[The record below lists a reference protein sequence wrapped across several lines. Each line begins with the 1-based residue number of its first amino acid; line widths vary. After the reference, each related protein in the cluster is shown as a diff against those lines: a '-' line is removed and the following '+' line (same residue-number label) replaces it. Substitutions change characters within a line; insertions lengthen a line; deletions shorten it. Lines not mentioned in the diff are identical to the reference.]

1 MAKKGGNTVLAVTEI
16 VKPIIEQLGLELWDV
31 RFVKEGAEYYLR
43 IFIDSENGIT
53 IEDCEKV
60 SRAVDLPLDEA
71 DPISQ
76 SYCLEVCSPGI
87 ERELKKEEHFQA
99 FLKSPVMV
107 KMIRPLD
114 SLGKEFSGILE
125 YSDKD
130 SVKISVDGELVSFN
144 KKDAVWIKLDDFNM

>member
-1 MAKKGGNTVLAVTEI
+1 MAKKGGNTADTVTQI
-16 VKPIIEQLGLELWDV
+16 VKPIIEQLGLSLWDV
-31 RFVKEGAEYYLR
+31 RFVKEGAQYYLR

-99 FLKSPVMV
+99 FLGSPVMV
-107 KMIRPLD
+107 KMIRPIEG
-114 SLGKEFSGILE
+114 LGKEFSGILE
-125 YSDKD
+125 DSDKL
-130 SVKISVDGELVSFN
+130 SVKINVDDSVVAIN
-144 KKDAVWIKLDDFNM
+144 KKDTVWIKLDDFNM

>member
-1 MAKKGGNTVLAVTEI
+1 MAKKGGNTVDLVTEI
-16 VKPIIEQLGLELWDV
+16 VKPIVEPLGLSLWDV
-31 RFVKEGAEYYLR
+31 RFVKEGADYFLR

-99 FLKSPVMV
+99 FIDSPIMV
-107 KMIRPLD
+107 KMIRPID
-114 SLGKEFSGILE
+114 KLGKEFSGILKE
-125 YSDKD
+125 SDRNT
-130 SVKISVDGELVSFN
+130 VKIDVDGDIVTVN
-144 KKDAVWIKLDDFNM
+144 KKDTVWIKLDDFDI

>member
-1 MAKKGGNTVLAVTEI
+1 MAKKGGNTVDLVTEI
-16 VKPIIEQLGLELWDV
+16 VKPIVEQLGLSLWDV
-31 RFVKEGAEYYLR
+31 RFVKEGADYFLR

-99 FLKSPVMV
+99 FIDSPIMV
-107 KMIRPLD
+107 KMIRPID
-114 SLGKEFSGILE
+114 KLGKEFSGILME
-125 YSDKD
+125 SDRNT
-130 SVKISVDGELVSFN
+130 VKIDVDGDIVTVN
-144 KKDAVWIKLDDFNM
+144 KKDTVWIKLDDFDI

>member
-1 MAKKGGNTVLAVTEI
+1 MAKKGGNTVDLVTEI
-16 VKPIIEQLGLELWDV
+16 VKPIVEQLGLSLWDV
-31 RFVKEGAEYYLR
+31 RFVKEGADYFLR

-87 ERELKKEEHFQA
+87 ERQLKKEEHFQA
-99 FLKSPVMV
+99 FIDSPIMV
-107 KMIRPLD
+107 KMIRPID
-114 SLGKEFSGILE
+114 KLGKEFSGILKE
-125 YSDKD
+125 SDRNT
-130 SVKISVDGELVSFN
+130 VKIDVDGDIVTVN
-144 KKDAVWIKLDDFNM
+144 KKDTVWIKLDDFDI

>member
-1 MAKKGGNTVLAVTEI
+1 MAKKGGNTVDLVTEI
-16 VKPIIEQLGLELWDV
+16 VKPIVEQLGLSLWDV
-31 RFVKEGAEYYLR
+31 RFVKEGADYFLR

-60 SRAVDLPLDEA
+60 SRAVDWPLDEA

-99 FLKSPVMV
+99 FIDSPIMV
-107 KMIRPLD
+107 KMIRPID
-114 SLGKEFSGILE
+114 KLGKEFSGILKE
-125 YSDKD
+125 SDRNT
-130 SVKISVDGELVSFN
+130 VKIDVDGDIVTVN
-144 KKDAVWIKLDDFNM
+144 KKDTVWIKLDDFDI

>member
-1 MAKKGGNTVLAVTEI
+1 MAKKGGNTAEVVTQI
-16 VKPIIEQLGLELWDV
+16 VRPVIEQLGLSLWDV
-31 RFVKEGAEYYLR
+31 RFVKEGAQYYLR

-87 ERELKKEEHFQA
+87 ERELKRDEHFQA
-99 FLKSPVMV
+99 FLGSPVMV
-107 KMIRPLD
+107 KMIRPVEG
-114 SLGKEFSGILE
+114 LGKEFSGILE
-125 YSDKD
+125 NSDKLG
-130 SVKISVDGELVSFN
+130 VKISVNGNVVTIN
-144 KKDAVWIKLDDFNM
+144 KKDTVWIKLDDFNV

>member
-1 MAKKGGNTVLAVTEI
+1 MAKKGGNTADTVTQI
-16 VKPIIEQLGLELWDV
+16 VKPIIEQLGLSLWDV
-31 RFVKEGAEYYLR
+31 RFVKEGAQYYLR

-99 FLKSPVMV
+99 FLGSPVMV
-107 KMIRPLD
+107 KMIRPVEG
-114 SLGKEFSGILE
+114 LGKEFSGILE
-125 YSDKD
+125 DSDKL
-130 SVKISVDGELVSFN
+130 SVKINVDDSIVAIN
-144 KKDAVWIKLDDFNM
+144 KKDTVWIKLDDFNM

>member
-1 MAKKGGNTVLAVTEI
+1 MAKKGGNTVDLVTEI
-16 VKPIIEQLGLELWDV
+16 VKPIVEQLGISLWDV
-31 RFVKEGAEYYLR
+31 RFVKEGADYFLR

-99 FLKSPVMV
+99 FIDSPIMV
-107 KMIRPLD
+107 KMIRPID
-114 SLGKEFSGILE
+114 KLGKEFSGILKE
-125 YSDKD
+125 SNRNT
-130 SVKISVDGELVSFN
+130 VKIDVDGDIVTVN
-144 KKDAVWIKLDDFNM
+144 KKDTVWIKLDDFDI

>member
-1 MAKKGGNTVLAVTEI
+1 MATKGGNTVDLVTEI
-16 VKPIIEQLGLELWDV
+16 VKPIVEQLGLSLWDV
-31 RFVKEGAEYYLR
+31 RFVKEGADYFLR

-99 FLKSPVMV
+99 FIDSPIMV
-107 KMIRPLD
+107 KMIRPID
-114 SLGKEFSGILE
+114 KLGKEFSGILKE
-125 YSDKD
+125 SDRNT
-130 SVKISVDGELVSFN
+130 VKIDVDGDIVTVN
-144 KKDAVWIKLDDFNM
+144 KKDTVWIKLDDFDI